1 MITYDDLLAARYL
14 NKKHPHL
21 RTALEKVLEFLDV
34 GRGQGNLLQTLVING
49 MISRGVAS
57 EVHAYSINHNRT
69 RALNLFIELLKD
81 AGIRTKDLR
90 RALRTLKDRSDAISL
105 GEELSKRELI
115 ARSKARS
122 LRYQTRMALD
132 RYRSLQVEKYLK
144 KIRKGLRRTT
154 VLNTVG
160 RDDDEETDIIN
171 DNDSNDSQ
179 ERAPI
184 NAGVADSQESLSFEI
199 FDDDSHE
206 NDESDINLTPVKADE
221 GKKILTRTLCD
232 SDANFEAP
240 RFFIPEWVDMSD
252 PLTGKNLKEYRF
264 LGKIGMG
271 AMGNVY
277 LCDSNHRDG
286 PIALK
291 LLSNE
296 ADVESKERF
305 KREVFIQG
313 LLPQHER
320 IIELYDAGRTESGYS
335 YLAMEFF
342 DSTDLFKILELEKRL
357 DAPRAVSITIQV
369 AEALSWAHKAHIV
382 HRDLKPANILVSNV
396 DGDAKL
402 ADFGIALNL
411 EMGGLET
418 FVYKS
423 MDGTVTGTA
432 EFVSPEQALGGSLDT
447 RSDLYSLGV
456 VLYLMLSGR
465 LPFESESS
473 MGFLTSHMMEDPYPI
488 SKACADA
495 PVPSELYKITNKLL
509 EKEPDD
515 RYQTG
520 EELVEA
526 LSQIKFEGERKPFG
540 GLWNALGLRSRS

>member
-49 MISRGVAS
+49 MISRSVAS
-57 EVHAYSINHNRT
+57 DVHKYSINHNRT

-90 RALRTLKDRSDAISL
+90 AALRTLKDRSDAISL

-132 RYRSLQVEKYLK
+132 RYRSLQVQKYLK

-160 RDDDEETDIIN
+160 RDDDEDTDIIN
-171 DNDSNDSQ
+171 DDEMSDSQ
-179 ERAPI
+179 ELVPRKAT
-184 NAGVADSQESLSFEI
+184 VSDSQEGLSFDA
-199 FDDDSHE
+199 FDDDE
-206 NDESDINLTPVKADE
+206 NDESDVNLNPVHRDE

-277 LCDSNHRDG
+277 LCDSNHREG

-313 LLPQHER
+313 LLPPHER

-342 DSTDLFKILELEKRL
+342 DSTDLFKILEVEKRI

-369 AEALSWAHKAHIV
+369 AEALNWAHKAKIV

-396 DGDAKL
+396 DGDSKL

-432 EFVSPEQALGGSLDT
+432 EFVSPEQALGGNLDT

-473 MGFLTSHMMEDPYPI
+473 MGYLTSHMMEDPYPI
-488 SKACADA
+488 AKACADA
-495 PVPSELYKITNKLL
+495 PAPAELYKITNKLL

-515 RYQTG
+515 RFQTG

-526 LSQIKFEGERKPFG
+526 LSQIKFDGERKPFG
-540 GLWNALGLRSRS
+540 GLWKALGLRARS

>member
-57 EVHAYSINHNRT
+57 EVHNYSINHNRT

-90 RALRTLKDRSDAISL
+90 AALRTLKDRSDAISL

-132 RYRSLQVEKYLK
+132 RYRSLQVQKYLK

-154 VLNTVG
+154 VLSTVD
-160 RDDDEETDIIN
+160 REDDEETDLIE
-171 DNDSNDSQ
+171 DNSGSDSQ
-179 ERAPI
+179 ERMPPK
-184 NAGVADSQESLSFEI
+184 AGISDSQETPFDA
-199 FDDDSHE
+199 FDDE
-206 NDESDINLTPVKADE
+206 NEESGVHLSSTRREE

-240 RFFIPEWVDMSD
+240 RFLVPEWVDMSD

-264 LGKIGMG
+264 LGKIGQG

-277 LCDSNHRDG
+277 LCDSKQREG

-342 DSTDLFKILELEKRL
+342 DSTDLFKILELEKRVE
-357 DAPRAVSITIQV
+357 APRAVSITIQI
-369 AEALSWAHKAHIV
+369 AEALSWAHKAQIV
-382 HRDLKPANILVSNV
+382 HRDLKPANILVSNT

-423 MDGTVTGTA
+423 LDGTVTGTA

-473 MGFLTSHMMEDPYPI
+473 MGFLTSHMMEDPFPI
-488 SKACADA
+488 AKACADCPA
-495 PVPSELYKITNKLL
+495 PPELYSITNKLL

-515 RYQTG
+515 RYQTAD
-520 EELVEA
+520 ELIAA
-526 LSQIKFEGERKPFG
+526 LSKIKFEGERKPFG
-540 GLWNALGLRSRS
+540 GLWNALGLRARS